1 MEKYDLIV
9 IGSGP
14 AGQRAAIQAA
24 KFGKHVALVEKLEVV
39 GGVAINTGTI
49 PSKTIREAVLH
60 LSGFYYQNIYGVN
73 YRVKEQITMAD
84 LSFRAQHV
92 IKTEI
97 DVIRAQLSRNGIE
110 IFTGTASFLDPCH
123 IRVVGSRNQS
133 EYEAANTG
141 ADVGIALGAR
151 AGNLHDHSRRA
162 ACRLRAV
169 RAGGHRRP
177 RAAPVGSRQRMTL
190 LRLDNVGK
198 SYGGVAALRGVSFAV
213 GAGEIIGL
221 MGANGAGKTTAF
233 SLIAGTQRPTS
244 GEIWFDGARID
255 RKPPYAVAHLGI
267 ARTFQIVRPFGGL
280 RVIDN
285 LVVAAMYGHAR
296 ERTRSAAEDRARE
309 ILHEVG
315 LARDLE
321 RRAETLTLAG
331 RKRLEIARA
340 LATSPRLLLLDEVLA
355 GLTASEVAE
364 ALDIIRALHRQRNL
378 TLVVIEHV
386 MRALTQLCQRI
397 VVLHHGEKIAEGSP
411 AEITADPRVI
421 ACYLGTRK
429 A

>member
-1 MEKYDLIV
+1 M
-9 IGSGP
+9 
-14 AGQRAAIQAA
+14 
-24 KFGKHVALVEKLEVV
+24 
-39 GGVAINTGTI
+39 
-49 PSKTIREAVLH
+49 
-60 LSGFYYQNIYGVN
+60 
-73 YRVKEQITMAD
+73 TM
-84 LSFRAQHV
+84 
-92 IKTEI
+92 
-97 DVIRAQLSRNGIE
+97 
-110 IFTGTASFLDPCH
+110 
-123 IRVVGSRNQS
+123 
-133 EYEAANTG
+133 
-141 ADVGIALGAR
+141 
-151 AGNLHDHSRRA
+151 
-162 ACRLRAV
+162 
-169 RAGGHRRP
+169 
-177 RAAPVGSRQRMTL
+177 

-255 RKPPYAVAHLGI
+255 RKPPYAVAHLGV

-364 ALDIIRALHRQRNL
+364 ALDIIRALHRRRNL

>member
-1 MEKYDLIV
+1 
-9 IGSGP
+9 
-14 AGQRAAIQAA
+14 
-24 KFGKHVALVEKLEVV
+24 
-39 GGVAINTGTI
+39 
-49 PSKTIREAVLH
+49 
-60 LSGFYYQNIYGVN
+60 
-73 YRVKEQITMAD
+73 
-84 LSFRAQHV
+84 
-92 IKTEI
+92 
-97 DVIRAQLSRNGIE
+97 
-110 IFTGTASFLDPCH
+110 
-123 IRVVGSRNQS
+123 
-133 EYEAANTG
+133 
-141 ADVGIALGAR
+141 
-151 AGNLHDHSRRA
+151 
-162 ACRLRAV
+162 
-169 RAGGHRRP
+169 
-177 RAAPVGSRQRMTL
+177 MTL

-198 SYGGVAALRGVSFAV
+198 SYGGVTALRGLSFTVA
-213 GAGEIIGL
+213 AGEIVGL

-255 RKPPYAVAHLGI
+255 RRPSYAAARLGV

-285 LVVAAMYGHAR
+285 LVVAVMYGHAR
-296 ERTRSAAEDRARE
+296 EPSRSAAEDRARV
-309 ILHEVG
+309 ILREVG
-315 LARDLE
+315 LGRDVD

-364 ALDIIRALHRQRNL
+364 ALDIIRALHRRRNL

>member
-1 MEKYDLIV
+1 
-9 IGSGP
+9 
-14 AGQRAAIQAA
+14 
-24 KFGKHVALVEKLEVV
+24 
-39 GGVAINTGTI
+39 
-49 PSKTIREAVLH
+49 
-60 LSGFYYQNIYGVN
+60 
-73 YRVKEQITMAD
+73 
-84 LSFRAQHV
+84 
-92 IKTEI
+92 
-97 DVIRAQLSRNGIE
+97 
-110 IFTGTASFLDPCH
+110 
-123 IRVVGSRNQS
+123 
-133 EYEAANTG
+133 
-141 ADVGIALGAR
+141 
-151 AGNLHDHSRRA
+151 
-162 ACRLRAV
+162 
-169 RAGGHRRP
+169 
-177 RAAPVGSRQRMTL
+177 MTL

-244 GEIWFDGARID
+244 GEIWFDGARVD
-255 RKPPYAVAHLGI
+255 RKPPYAVAHLGV

-364 ALDIIRALHRQRNL
+364 ALDIIRALHRRRDL

-429 A
+429 T

>member
-1 MEKYDLIV
+1 
-9 IGSGP
+9 
-14 AGQRAAIQAA
+14 
-24 KFGKHVALVEKLEVV
+24 
-39 GGVAINTGTI
+39 
-49 PSKTIREAVLH
+49 
-60 LSGFYYQNIYGVN
+60 
-73 YRVKEQITMAD
+73 
-84 LSFRAQHV
+84 
-92 IKTEI
+92 
-97 DVIRAQLSRNGIE
+97 
-110 IFTGTASFLDPCH
+110 
-123 IRVVGSRNQS
+123 
-133 EYEAANTG
+133 
-141 ADVGIALGAR
+141 
-151 AGNLHDHSRRA
+151 
-162 ACRLRAV
+162 
-169 RAGGHRRP
+169 
-177 RAAPVGSRQRMTL
+177 MTL

-198 SYGGVAALRGVSFAV
+198 SYGGVAALRGLSFTVA
-213 GAGEIIGL
+213 AGEIVGL

-233 SLIAGTQRPTS
+233 SLIAGTQRPTT

-255 RKPPYAVAHLGI
+255 RKPPYAAARLGV

-296 ERTRSAAEDRARE
+296 ERSRSAAEDRARE

-364 ALDIIRALHRQRNL
+364 ALDIIRALHRRRNL

-411 AEITADPRVI
+411 VEVTADPRVI

>member
-1 MEKYDLIV
+1 
-9 IGSGP
+9 
-14 AGQRAAIQAA
+14 
-24 KFGKHVALVEKLEVV
+24 
-39 GGVAINTGTI
+39 
-49 PSKTIREAVLH
+49 
-60 LSGFYYQNIYGVN
+60 
-73 YRVKEQITMAD
+73 
-84 LSFRAQHV
+84 
-92 IKTEI
+92 
-97 DVIRAQLSRNGIE
+97 
-110 IFTGTASFLDPCH
+110 
-123 IRVVGSRNQS
+123 
-133 EYEAANTG
+133 
-141 ADVGIALGAR
+141 
-151 AGNLHDHSRRA
+151 
-162 ACRLRAV
+162 
-169 RAGGHRRP
+169 
-177 RAAPVGSRQRMTL
+177 MTL

-255 RKPPYAVAHLGI
+255 RRPPYAVAHLGV

-364 ALDIIRALHRQRNL
+364 ALDIIRALHRRRNL